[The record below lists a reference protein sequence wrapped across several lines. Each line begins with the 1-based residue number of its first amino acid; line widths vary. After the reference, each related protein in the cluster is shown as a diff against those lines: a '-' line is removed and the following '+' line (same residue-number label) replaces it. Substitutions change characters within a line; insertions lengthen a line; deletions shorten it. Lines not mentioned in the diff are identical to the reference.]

1 MTHRTPDPTSAAAA
15 LRAECDALRAE
26 VAAAVD
32 ALRAEE
38 RDVATG
44 LDPYSEG
51 GRYVLGYRDGLR
63 RALAALRALVPAE
76 GARS

>member
-1 MTHRTPDPTSAAAA
+1 M
-15 LRAECDALRAE
+15 
-26 VAAAVD
+26 AAAVD